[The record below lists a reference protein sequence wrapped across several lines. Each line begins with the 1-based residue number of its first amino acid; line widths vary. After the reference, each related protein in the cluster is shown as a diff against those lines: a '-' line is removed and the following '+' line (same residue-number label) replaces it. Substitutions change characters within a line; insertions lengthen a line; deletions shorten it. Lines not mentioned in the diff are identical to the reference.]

1 MLAYHLT
8 KVQAT
13 IEADQWGALTLHE
26 ENGQ

>member
-1 MLAYHLT
+1 MFAYHLT

-13 IEADQWGALTLHE
+13 IKADQWGALTIYE